1 MTLIIGLTGGIGSG
15 KSTVSAFFAELNVTI
30 VDADIVAREV
40 VMKGQPALDKIALHF
55 GDDILIDGELNRSL
69 LRKKIFQDK
78 KQLEW
83 LNALLHPLINDCI
96 IKQLEGAKGNYAI
109 LEAPLL
115 FENRL
120 DILTSYNLVIDV
132 EYDIQIKRAS
142 QRDSVSIEDI
152 KTIIEKQISRAE
164 RLKRADFIIENNR
177 VSLAHLKNQVT
188 DLDEEFNELALKNKS
203 ASL

>member
-1 MTLIIGLTGGIGSG
+1 M
-15 KSTVSAFFAELNVTI
+15 
-30 VDADIVAREV
+30 
-40 VMKGQPALDKIALHF
+40 
-55 GDDILIDGELNRSL
+55 
-69 LRKKIFQDK
+69 
-78 KQLEW
+78 
-83 LNALLHPLINDCI
+83 
-96 IKQLEGAKGNYAI
+96 KGNYAI

-142 QRDSVSIEDI
+142 RRDGVSIDSI

-188 DLDEEFNELALKNKS
+188 DLDEEFNELALKK
-203 ASL
+203 